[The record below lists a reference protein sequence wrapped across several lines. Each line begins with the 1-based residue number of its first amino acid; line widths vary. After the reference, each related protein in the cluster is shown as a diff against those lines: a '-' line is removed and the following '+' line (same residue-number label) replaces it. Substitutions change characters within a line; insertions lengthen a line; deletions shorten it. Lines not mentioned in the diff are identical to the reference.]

1 MATEAKPAG
10 EAAKNEKQ
18 DIYSGYSGTWA
29 GPPEIKND
37 KNGKP
42 FGVATLKLTDEHS
55 VTVRAF
61 GEGQIEKLKD
71 AITNSVGVVHGYLS
85 GDGISFHE
93 AGDKP
98 FFGNLAN
105 LRGGAS
111 EKGVAWANAIL
122 TSQNE
127 EGKKF
132 NHVLK
137 AFGEAAEIIN
147 EAGEGGYVEVKGHL
161 TREKVGDGFRSGI
174 AVNTVDYS
182 EPAVEAKKEADSPSP

>member
-1 MATEAKPAG
+1 MATEEKPAG

-18 DIYSGYSGTWA
+18 DIYTGYSGTWA
-29 GPPEIKND
+29 GPPDIKSD

-42 FGVATLKLTDEHS
+42 FGVATLNLTEERS

-61 GEGQIEKLKD
+61 GEGPIEKLKE
-71 AITNSVGVVHGYLS
+71 AVANGVGVVHGYLS
-85 GDGISFHE
+85 GDGISLHE
-93 AGDKP
+93 AGDKA
-98 FFGNLAN
+98 FAGEIAN
-105 LRGGAS
+105 LRGGVS
-111 EKGVAWANAIL
+111 ENNVAWANAIL

-137 AFGEAAEIIN
+137 AFGEAAEVIN

-161 TREKVGDGFRSGI
+161 TREKAGDGFRSGI
-174 AVNTVDYS
+174 SVSSVDYS
-182 EPAVEAKKEADSPSP
+182 EPAVEAKKESDSPSP